1 MMESKNDLY
10 RSEWLELV
18 FAGRNKE
25 YGAYELRQ
33 HNALTTLKGLFLGSA
48 LIVAGLIG
56 PFIYSKLNSQDKV
69 IKLPG
74 DEVIT
79 ITEYTLPDK
88 FKDPEPSPAKRV
100 VQESVKIP
108 VLKFVPL
115 KIVSAPDVKAEIP
128 SIAELQANAI
138 GPETVVTEPH
148 AGVLNA
154 TEINPAGDGQGVAD
168 HTVSNEPVG
177 MSMLEKY
184 PEFPGGQDAFN
195 KYISRNLRY
204 PMMARENSISGR
216 VFVSFII
223 EKNGSLSNIQ
233 VVRGIGGGCD
243 DEAVR
248 VLKNS
253 PSWAAGMQNGQK
265 VRVAYTIPIFFQLA
279 E

>member
-1 MMESKNDLY
+1 
-10 RSEWLELV
+10 
-18 FAGRNKE
+18 
-25 YGAYELRQ
+25 
-33 HNALTTLKGLFLGSA
+33 
-48 LIVAGLIG
+48 
-56 PFIYSKLNSQDKV
+56 
-69 IKLPG
+69 
-74 DEVIT
+74 
-79 ITEYTLPDK
+79 
-88 FKDPEPSPAKRV
+88 
-100 VQESVKIP
+100 
-108 VLKFVPL
+108 
-115 KIVSAPDVKAEIP
+115 
-128 SIAELQANAI
+128 
-138 GPETVVTEPH
+138 H

-154 TEINPAGDGQGVAD
+154 TEINPAADGQGVAD
-168 HTVSNEPVG
+168 QTVSNEPVG

-253 PSWAAGMQNGQK
+253 PLWAAGMQNGQK